1 MISIASTELVAGV
14 SGETEERIREVFEQ
28 ASCLAP
34 CVLFF
39 DEVDVISSNRV
50 NAQKDMDRRIV
61 SQLISSIDG
70 LDNKEGV
77 NQVNNIQMLQYKTT
91 MCCILMRKIV

>member
-1 MISIASTELVAGV
+1 MISIVSTELVAGV

-28 ASCLAP
+28 ATCLAP

-61 SQLISSIDG
+61 SQLISSMDG
-70 LDNKEGV
+70 LDCKESV
-77 NQVNNIQMLQYKTT
+77 NQVKNIPKN
-91 MCCILMRKIV
+91 V